1 MGRIMTI
8 QERMELLRWAQHKE
22 AYIIE
27 DDYDSELRYYGKPVL
42 SLQGMDRNDCV
53 IYMGTPSKVLP
64 PSIRLSYLVLPITL
78 YKDFH
83 SHRKDYGQSA
93 SVLEQLAWAMYMNAG
108 EWNKQIRRLRKHY
121 LEKSKY
127 FTSLLRRYLGD
138 TYEVVAPEGG
148 VYAGVRLRYVDGE
161 QLALRAL
168 ASACDV
174 KVLDTVDTDMV
185 EVLLSFSGIPTCEL
199 ERAVQILAKAWKGL

>member
-1 MGRIMTI
+1 
-8 QERMELLRWAQHKE
+8 
-22 AYIIE
+22 
-27 DDYDSELRYYGKPVL
+27 
-42 SLQGMDRNDCV
+42 
-53 IYMGTPSKVLP
+53 
-64 PSIRLSYLVLPITL
+64 
-78 YKDFH
+78 
-83 SHRKDYGQSA
+83 
-93 SVLEQLAWAMYMNAG
+93 MYMNAG